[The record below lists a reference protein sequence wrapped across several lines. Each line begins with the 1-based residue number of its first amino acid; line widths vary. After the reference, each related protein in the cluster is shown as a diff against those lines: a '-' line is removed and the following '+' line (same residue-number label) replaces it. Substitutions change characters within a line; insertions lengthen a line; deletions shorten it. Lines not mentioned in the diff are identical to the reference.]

1 MRRSY
6 EGKDLIRI
14 SCKISGG
21 NVVRLRD
28 PGAMPDSLVAKTLP
42 KVLLDRAL
50 PEGIRSVTELWMPS
64 TYLAGVIF
72 VGLEPSEPGKPG
84 DFRLKGRPD
93 GDCTFEWSSERRV
106 FEGENGLVGTSSL

>member
-6 EGKDLIRI
+6 EGKDLIRF
-14 SCKISGG
+14 SREISGG
-21 NVVRLRD
+21 NLVRLRD
-28 PGAMPDSLVAKTLP
+28 SGTMPDSLVAKTSL
-42 KVLLDRAL
+42 KGLLDRAL
-50 PEGIRSVTELWMPS
+50 PEGIRSVIELWMLS

-72 VGLEPSEPGKPG
+72 VGLEPREPGKPG

-93 GDCTFEWSSERRV
+93 GDCNFEWSSERRT